1 MSNEPSSSTARHHT
15 TSTEDGDPGT
25 GGGAVRE
32 RRQRNR
38 KLFNKKREAFL
49 ADLMR
54 NVDIL
59 IYAELSTVYYME

>member
-1 MSNEPSSSTARHHT
+1 MSDEPSSSTARPHT
-15 TSTEDGDPGT
+15 TTAGDGTSSTSS
-25 GGGAVRE
+25 ALRE

-59 IYAELSTVYYME
+59 IYAELTTVYHME